1 MPLLVS
7 LRQYLCLIIILYVTS
22 IRGFR
27 LDPEALLKTGY
38 SHGTLLA
45 IGASL
50 GLLAVVTFVTISC
63 CIKKDSSVKYIID
76 SDLSSSISDFTE
88 SSSFP
93 SPQLQASMPIPD
105 SLYIILNECYTHRH
119 PFLDDSAILVAPD
132 VLGNPLS
139 PHISDLLFQCP

>member
-50 GLLAVVTFVTISC
+50 GLLAVVTFVSISC
-63 CIKKDSSVKYIID
+63 CIKKDSSVKATNYGANQQII
-76 SDLSSSISDFTE
+76 SGSNQPTGQKCVRLSQPKSNPPPPYKPT
-88 SSSFP
+88 P
-93 SPQLQASMPIPD
+93 PTAPQ
-105 SLYIILNECYTHRH
+105 
-119 PFLDDSAILVAPD
+119 
-132 VLGNPLS
+132 
-139 PHISDLLFQCP
+139 